1 MGDSSRPDW
10 AVRHI
15 QVKGAS
21 AKSPDDPKQRPYL
34 SESNEVITSR
44 YKWWNF
50 LFLNLWEQFSIR
62 SNLYFLFIGILQ
74 IIPQVSTTG
83 GIPTQY
89 QPLLFILCVSG
100 LRAASEDWNKHKAD
114 EKRNSYPYEV
124 LTSDGKFKTMKS
136 GELRVGNI
144 LKVKQND
151 MIPCDLVFI
160 GSALPKGHCFIDK
173 ANLNGETK
181 LEVLSSLP
189 QTRELC
195 KDLDSLDIS
204 LQYEGPNGIFDSL
217 RGQMRVNG
225 QEIVNVDGRSLLMR
239 ETTLRNTDYVYGLV
253 VYCGNSTKIQMS
265 NAESGKP
272 KVKKSNIMIRVER
285 YLLGNL
291 TFQIF
296 LCFCAAIASGTWLAR
311 NSGAWYLMLGDVNPP
326 LAGVATFFSWFI
338 LMAQMV
344 PISLTVT
351 AEMVKFLQSQFIQ
364 FDLDLYY
371 EKINRRAKCNSST
384 IHEDLGMI
392 SYIFS
397 DKTGTLTQN
406 RMEFR
411 FALLPTAEYG
421 SKETEIAKSVI
432 KRQKELENRQAET
445 SGNVVEEPRKRWT
458 ELEAPF
464 RSRHAPHVYTG
475 CWKCCNPGGACSP
488 EGSCRCF
495 INTCWNNRVRREPLK
510 AEDLVDA
517 NQFTDSER
525 SSLLKALWGPCPDGE
540 NPEDHKRKQEE
551 LRIYMMHMA
560 LSNTVKPYD
569 DKGELKFQAESAEEL
584 AMSLWAR
591 SCGFLKISQNPTTI
605 EITEWDPTLTNSK
618 VVTEKYNHVGT
629 LGFTSKRARVT
640 VFYECI
646 QGLWKGKVIAMS
658 KGQDTVMLPL
668 LQAMDSAFESQLLS
682 GLEKC
687 AANGLR
693 TLLCAQGLQPSEWW
707 ETRKADYQ
715 LVVDGGSADAE
726 SKTRMH
732 DFFEKLEREAQ
743 LVYIGCMGLEDQLQN
758 LVPEAIQDFL
768 AADIKVW
775 MITGDKLETAKN
787 IGIACNLI
795 DPDMSAVFT
804 PEDDLATCI
813 DKFQNSRLIEVTGQ
827 WASLTQDPEELTK
840 LFQALD
846 PTSSGRVD
854 FHEIKMCLSALKL
867 PMSDAKV
874 GAIFEQENK
883 ERGIELAQF
892 IKIMQSTKLSPY
904 EAVKADIEEGL
915 QRYKDIADHKAFPI
929 STLVNREAFLVM
941 FPGKHA
947 SSEQVS
953 EEDLEQLRAKF
964 FYLASLSKSVVFAR
978 AEPAM
983 KKKMVTE
990 IQLRVPQA
998 TTLAIGDGAN
1008 DTDMIMAAHVG
1019 VGIAGVEGTAA
1030 TNSADYAIGTFRM
1043 LHTLLFV
1050 HGFWSYNRMTALVVI
1065 IFFKAILM
1073 AFCGYYF
1080 GFLSAF
1086 SGQQFFND
1094 PPFIVYNVVFTAL
1107 PVMSLSVLGKALN
1120 RTTLQNNPPCYKEQ
1134 RGTAFTLRV
1143 FLSWVFRSILYATIV
1158 FWIPMAS
1165 ITGQRERTHV
1175 LWWYSTTVII
1185 ILVFVPTFAAAF
1197 EMSNISFIHLLT
1209 LLSSPLSLFVF
1220 LLAFSGFPGSN
1231 PDLYYIVY
1239 KMWTSPEIVLTSIIT
1254 IAIPCLIEI
1263 TIRYVQRDLRPTMVQ
1278 ILQERVRIK
1287 RVERKPDPENH
1298 DPTKVEVFNKEAL
1311 EWGNLRP
1318 NATRERK
1325 KTEFRNMLHAH
1336 STARL
1341 SVNSA
1346 GDAQLRKMVVRSML
1360 RFRNLT
1366 GAQYDSAAQAR
1377 FQNHDASSPRG
1388 DERKSQ

>member
-1 MGDSSRPDW
+1 MDSTRPDW

-15 QVKGAS
+15 QVKGATVT
-21 AKSPDDPKQRPYL
+21 SPDDPRQRPYL
-34 SESNEVITSR
+34 AESSEVITSR

-50 LFLNLWEQFSIR
+50 LFLNLIEQFSIR
-62 SNLYFLFIGILQ
+62 SNFYFLCIGILQ
-74 IIPQVSTTG
+74 IIPSVSTTG

-114 EKRNSYPYEV
+114 AKRNSYPYEI
-124 LTSDGKFKTMKS
+124 LGQDGKFKTVQS
-136 GELRVGNI
+136 GELKVGNI
-144 LKVKQND
+144 VKVKQD
-151 MIPCDLVFI
+151 EMIPCDVVFI
-160 GSALPKGHCFIDK
+160 GSALTKGHCFIDK

-204 LQYEGPNGIFDSL
+204 FQYEGPNGHFDSL

-225 QEIVNVDGRSLLMR
+225 GEVINVDGRSLLMR
-239 ETTLRNTDYVYGLV
+239 ETTLRNTEYIYGLV
-253 VYCGNSTKIQMS
+253 IYCGNSTKIQMS

-272 KVKKSNIMIRVER
+272 KVKKSNIMIKVER

-291 TFQIF
+291 TFQVL
-296 LCFCAAIASGTWLAR
+296 LCFCAAIAAGTWLSR
-311 NSGAWYLMLGDVNPP
+311 NTGAWYLELEGVNPP
-326 LAGVATFFSWFI
+326 LAGLATFFSWFI

-364 FDLDLYY
+364 LDLDLYY

-411 FALLPTAEYG
+411 FALLPAAEYG

-432 KRQKELENRQAET
+432 KRQKELANRKAET
-445 SGNVVEEPRKRWT
+445 EGAVVEEQRKRWT

-464 RSRHAPHVYTG
+464 HSRREVPHEYKG
-475 CWKCCNPGGACSP
+475 CWKCCNPGGSCSP
-488 EGSCRCF
+488 TGRCGCF
-495 INTCWNNRVRREPLK
+495 IRSCWNNRFKREPLK
-510 AEDLVDA
+510 AEDLVNA
-517 NQFTDSER
+517 NQFTEAER
-525 SSLLKALWGPCPDGE
+525 KVLLKALWGPCQPGE
-540 NPEDHKRKQEE
+540 SPEDNERRKRD
-551 LRIYMMHMA
+551 LRVYMTHMA

-569 DKGELKFQAESAEEL
+569 DNGELKFQAESAEEL

-591 SCGFLKISQNPTTI
+591 SCGFLKVSQNPTTL
-605 EITEWDPTLTNSK
+605 EITEWDETLTKSK
-618 VVTEKYNHVGT
+618 TVTEKYNHIGT

-646 QGLWKGKVIAMS
+646 QGLLQGKIIAMA

-668 LQAMDSAFESQLLS
+668 LQAMDSAFEAQLLN

-687 AANGLR
+687 ANNGLR
-693 TLLCAQGLQPSEWW
+693 TLLCAQGVQPIEWW
-707 ETRKADYQ
+707 DARKTQYQ
-715 LVVDGGSADAE
+715 LIVDGGSADAE
-726 SKTRMH
+726 SKARMH
-732 DFFEKLEREAQ
+732 DYFEQLERDAQ
-743 LVYIGCMGLEDQLQN
+743 LSFIGCMGLEDQLQN
-758 LVPEAIQDFL
+758 LVPEAIADFL
-768 AADIKVW
+768 SADIKVW

-795 DPDMSAVFT
+795 DPDMSPVFS
-804 PEDDLATCI
+804 PEDDLANCI

-827 WASLTQDPEELTK
+827 WASLTQDSEELTK

-846 PTSSGRVD
+846 PTGKKKVD
-854 FHEIKMCLSALKL
+854 LREIRMCLSALKL
-867 PMSDAKV
+867 PLSDEKV
-874 GAIFEQENK
+874 GTIFENSENK
-883 ERGIELAQF
+883 DAGVTLEQF
-892 IKIMQSTKLSPY
+892 IKVMQSTKLSAY
-904 EAVKADIEEGL
+904 EAVNADIEEGI
-915 QRYKDIADHKAFPI
+915 QRYKDISDHVAFPI
-929 STLVNREAFLVM
+929 STLVNRDAFLVM
-941 FPGKHA
+941 FPSKHSA
-947 SSEQVS
+947 NNEVT
-953 EEDLEQLRAKF
+953 EEDLEKLRAKF

-990 IQLRVPQA
+990 IQARVPQA

-1065 IFFKAILM
+1065 IFFKAILV

-1094 PPFIVYNVVFTAL
+1094 PPFICFNVVFTAL
-1107 PVMSLSVLGKALN
+1107 PVMSLSVLGKVLN
-1120 RTTLQNNPPCYKEQ
+1120 RTTLQNNPDCYREQ
-1134 RGTAFTLRV
+1134 RGTAFTLGV
-1143 FLSWVFRSILYATIV
+1143 FMSWVIRSILYATII

-1165 ITGQRERTHV
+1165 ITGELERTQV
-1175 LWWYSTTVII
+1175 LWWYSTTIII
-1185 ILVFVPTFAAAF
+1185 ILVWVPTFIAAF
-1197 EMSNISFIHLLT
+1197 EMSNITFIHLLT
-1209 LLSSPLSLFVF
+1209 LLSSPLSLFLF
-1220 LLAFSGFPGSN
+1220 LLIFNALPSN
-1231 PDLYYIVY
+1231 PDLYHVVY
-1239 KMWTSPEIVLTSIIT
+1239 RMWTSPEIVLTSILT
-1254 IAIPCLIEI
+1254 IAIPCLMELALRFI
-1263 TIRYVQRDLRPTMVQ
+1263 QRDLRPTLVQ
-1278 ILQERVRIK
+1278 VLQERVRVK
-1287 RVERKPDPENH
+1287 RKDRKLEPE
-1298 DPTKVEVFNKEAL
+1298 DALPTKVEVYHKEAL
-1311 EWGNLRP
+1311 EWGALRP
-1318 NATRERK
+1318 TPARERK
-1325 KTEFRNMLHAH
+1325 KTQIRTMMQAH
-1336 STARL
+1336 GSRI
-1341 SVNSA
+1341 SVTSA
-1346 GDAQLRKMVVRSML
+1346 DDAQLRKLVIRSML

-1377 FQNHDASSPRG
+1377 YQTHDAVGSH
-1388 DERKSQ
+1388 EQKVN